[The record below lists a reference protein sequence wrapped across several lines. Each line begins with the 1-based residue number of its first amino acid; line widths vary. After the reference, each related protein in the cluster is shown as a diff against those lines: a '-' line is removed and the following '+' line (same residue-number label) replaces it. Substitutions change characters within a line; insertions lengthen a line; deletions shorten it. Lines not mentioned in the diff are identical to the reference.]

1 MYDPIGGFLRVRELF
16 ATYLDTAFRIGDP
29 MISAERRA
37 LIERPGT
44 LCTDPLLEP
53 LPRYRTVR
61 WRLGELAD
69 CEGEEQVLEHFTR
82 DEREAFT
89 QLVASGLFDNADVA
103 LYRHQAKMLC
113 RGSREA
119 H

>member
-1 MYDPIGGFLRVRELF
+1 MYDPIGGFLRVRELY

-53 LPRYRTVR
+53 LPRYRNVD
-61 WRLGELAD
+61 WRLSELVAL
-69 CEGEEQVLEHFTR
+69 EGGDQVLERFSLE
-82 DEREAFT
+82 EREAFVGLIT
-89 QLVASGLFDNADVA
+89 SGRFDDGDIR
-103 LYRHQAKMLC
+103 L
-113 RGSREA
+113 
-119 H
+119 